1 MKQVFYLLLALL
13 CFQVAAAQQTSE
25 IATIVIDSINQTKM
39 INASIIIT
47 RSSDSMIV
55 VSGRTQPGGYCTFTL
70 RDTGTYQ
77 LYVLY
82 PGYVDYYKE
91 FYISEHQN
99 RKIFRPSLLPVA
111 HVLEEVVVKNEVK
124 KIKIKGDTIEYRA
137 DSFLTDLNAT
147 VEDLIKKL
155 PGLSVDERGI
165 IRAQGKRI
173 EKILIGGEEY
183 FSEDPTLVT
192 RSLRSNMIQKVQLF
206 DKKSDQAG
214 FSKFNDS
221 KSVKAINLELKPD
234 KKRGY
239 FGKAEKGISFSQYYN
254 NQILANYFNDNRKV
268 AVYFVLSN
276 TGVTGLSWQDT
287 RTYSDLSLN
296 SQESS
301 GLTSSRTSSLENW
314 DGTFQNQ
321 GIPLVSAGGLH
332 YSDKYSNLFSF
343 NSNLKH
349 YNIKLNVK
357 TISDQQF
364 IVNGSQYLRKIQSS
378 INNHASSNRGILKTT
393 LKLAQNSELLIGL
406 DLNVGNK
413 TIENAISSSLAL
425 DTLQNLNTQS
435 RTLKIKGAEKNL
447 IASLLWR
454 VKTHSGS
461 TFSINGKIIANS
473 NHFDGF
479 IYSQDS
485 VFKNNFFSKDSVT
498 DQYKDDQFYNTAY
511 NLKSVYSIPIDLF
524 STIQVSAGYTHNFS
538 RNRIKSFNRNSTGQY
553 ILEDGSYTNQ
563 YNLIGQ
569 NILLGLGYNYS
580 SGKSM
585 LTTMIDGGLSSLSQ
599 ETIGQ
604 PRLSKSFPML
614 FPSMTLTYSF
624 NQQHKLI
631 IDYTGTTILPQ
642 IRQLQPVLTNLD
654 PLNLVIGN
662 PNLSAAF
669 RNTITLQYYNFNSS
683 TDAFISGGGT
693 FSFDHN
699 GFSSIENMDQFGKT
713 IYSMT
718 NGASNKKFSLFS
730 YYTCKLFRKKLDL
743 NLALTANGSEHFRQ
757 INGFQIN
764 TQSVD
769 YGLTISPS
777 LYRQD
782 KINIE
787 FKSGVRWNR
796 INTNGSLKS
805 AKQVYTILLLQPSI
819 SVNIRK
825 YTTLK
830 ADYSLS
836 RYPVNTIYGA
846 SETISILN
854 ASLSQQMLKGKSL
867 TLKLYVRDLFNTN
880 TGLSRNVFDNYISQT
895 SFNTISRYFLLSL
908 IYNFSH
914 TLKTK

>member
-13 CFQVAAAQQTSE
+13 CFQVSAAQQTSE
-25 IATIVIDSINQTKM
+25 ITTIVIDSINQTKM

-47 RSSDSMIV
+47 RSSDSIIV
-55 VSGRTQPGGYCTFTL
+55 VSGRTQPGGYCTLTL

-82 PGYVDYYKE
+82 PGYVDYYKKLH
-91 FYISEHQN
+91 ISEFQN
-99 RKIFRPSLLPVA
+99 KKFFRSTLLPVA
-111 HVLEEVVVKNEVK
+111 HLLEEVVVKNEVK

-137 DSFLTDLNAT
+137 DSFITDLNAT

-192 RSLRSNMIQKVQLF
+192 KSLRSNMIQKVQLF

-214 FSKFNDS
+214 FSKFNDA

-239 FGKAEKGISFSQYYN
+239 FGKAENGIGLSQYYN
-254 NQILANYFNDNRKV
+254 NQVLANYFNDNRKV

-276 TGVTGLSWQDT
+276 TGVTGLNWQDT
-287 RTYSDLSLN
+287 RTYSDLALN

-301 GLTSSRTSSLENW
+301 GLTSSSTSSLENW

-321 GIPLVSAGGLH
+321 GIPNITAGGLH
-332 YSDKYSNLFSF
+332 YSDKYSGNISF

-364 IVNGSQYLRKIQSS
+364 IVNGSQYLRRIQSS
-378 INNHASSNRGILKTT
+378 INNHASSNRGILKTI
-393 LKLAQNSELLIGL
+393 LKLAQNSELLFGL
-406 DLNVGNK
+406 DFNIGNK
-413 TIENAISSSLAL
+413 TIQNTISSSLVL
-425 DTLQNLNTQS
+425 DTLQKLNTQS
-435 RTLKIKGAEKNL
+435 RTLQAKGKEKNL

-454 VKTHSGS
+454 VKVHSGS
-461 TFSINGKIIANS
+461 TFSINGKIFSNS

-485 VFKNNFFSKDSVT
+485 VFLNDFYEKDSLT
-498 DQYKDDQFYNTAY
+498 DQYKNDQFYNTAY
-511 NLKSVYSIPIDLF
+511 NLKSVYSIPINLF

-538 RNRIKSFNRNSTGQY
+538 KNQIKSYNRNSTGQY
-553 ILEDGSYTNQ
+553 ILEDHSYSNQ
-563 YNLIGQ
+563 YNLFSQ
-569 NILLGLGYNYS
+569 NILLGLGYNFS
-580 SGKSM
+580 RGKSI

-599 ETIGQ
+599 ETTGQ

-654 PLNLVIGN
+654 PLNIISGN

-669 RNTITLQYYNFNSS
+669 RNTITLQYYNFHSS

-699 GFSSIENMDQFGKT
+699 GFSSLENMDQFGKT
-713 IYSMT
+713 IHSMT
-718 NGASNKKFSLFS
+718 NGAANKKFSLFS

-743 NLALTANGSEHFRQ
+743 NLAFTANGSAYFRQ

-764 TQSVD
+764 TQHVD

-796 INTNGSLKS
+796 INTSETLKS
-805 AKQVYTILLLQPSI
+805 TKQVYTTFLLQPSI
-819 SVNIRK
+819 SMNIRR
-825 YTTLK
+825 YTILK

-836 RYPVNTIYGA
+836 KYPANMIYGTPQ
-846 SETISILN
+846 TISIVN
-854 ASLSQQMLKGKSL
+854 ASLSQQMLKDKSL
-867 TLKLYVRDLFNTN
+867 TIKFYVRDLFNTN
-880 TGLSRNVFDNYISQT
+880 TGLSRNVSDNYITQT
-895 SFNTISRYFLLSL
+895 SFTTISRYFLLSL

-914 TLKTK
+914 TLKIK